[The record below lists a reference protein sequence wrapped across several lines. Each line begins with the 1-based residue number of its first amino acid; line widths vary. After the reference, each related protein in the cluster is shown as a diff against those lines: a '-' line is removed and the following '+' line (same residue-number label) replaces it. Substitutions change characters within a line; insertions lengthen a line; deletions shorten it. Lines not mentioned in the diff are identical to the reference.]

1 VTPIILMCAA
11 ASLILGGVGGVLARR
26 PAGRMIVYGGSLAIA
41 VVALLAAL
49 AQLTLGIAPDPL
61 VVLPIG
67 LPHLGASGLGMQFG
81 MDDLAAAFL
90 IIANIG
96 GAAASLF
103 ALGYAR
109 HEAEPWR
116 VLPVYPVFLAAMNL
130 VVIAADAYGFL
141 LCWEVMSLA
150 SWALVMAHH
159 TEAATRRAGV
169 IYLLMASAG
178 TLALLLC
185 FGLLAGPAG
194 DYAFAAMR
202 AVPRARWIGSAVM
215 ILALLGAGSKAGLVP
230 LHVWLPRA
238 HPAAPSHVSALMSGV
253 MTKVAVYAFIRIAF
267 DLAGPPAWWWG
278 LVVLLAGGMTAVLG
292 VLYALMEDDIKTTLA
307 YSTIENIGLIFAG
320 LGLALAF
327 KADGMM
333 AAAALALT
341 AALFH
346 ALNHMLFKSTL
357 FFGAGA
363 IQHATGTRD
372 LAQLGGLI
380 HRMQVSAV
388 PMLIAALAIAALPPL
403 NGFASEW
410 LLLQAILLSPALPQF
425 GLKLAV
431 PAIGALVALSA
442 AFAAACFV
450 RLYGIAY
457 LGRARGTAAATA
469 HETDRWSL
477 SAMIV
482 LAALCVAAGLLPG
495 FAIDLLAPVTHAL
508 LGARVSTQA
517 GLSWLTIVPVASR
530 QNAYDPLL
538 IALFIAISAVI
549 GALALRRFGVRI
561 TRRAPAWGCG
571 YQEFGPPARTL
582 ITQYSPSGFAQPIRR
597 VFAGV
602 VLRARDEATL
612 PLPGEAHPARLNL
625 RWSDPAWSLLYAP
638 LIGAIDWLA
647 GQTNRLQFLTIRRYL
662 AFVFMA
668 LVALLGWIAL
678 WG

>member
-1 VTPIILMCAA
+1 MTPIILVCAMI
-11 ASLILGGVGGVLARR
+11 SLLLSGLGVVLGRR
-26 PAGRMIVYGGSLAIA
+26 PSGRVIVYGGSVGIA
-41 VVALLAAL
+41 CVVLLASL
-49 AQLTLGIAPDPL
+49 VQLGLGIAPEPR

-67 LPHLGASGLGMQFG
+67 LPGLGMHFA

-90 IIANIG
+90 IITNLGA
-96 GAAASLF
+96 AAASLF
-103 ALGYAR
+103 AVGYGR
-109 HEAEPWR
+109 DEHEPWR
-116 VLPVYPVFLAAMNL
+116 ILPFYPVFLAAMNL

-141 LCWEVMSLA
+141 LCWELMSLT
-150 SWALVMAHH
+150 SWTLAMAHH
-159 TEAATRRAGV
+159 TEAETRRAGM

-194 DYAFAAMR
+194 NYSFAAMQAVHR
-202 AVPRARWIGSAVM
+202 AHWSGSAVM
-215 ILALLGAGSKAGLVP
+215 ILALIGAGSKAGLVP

-253 MTKVAVYAFIRIAF
+253 MTKVAIYAFIRIVF
-267 DLAGPPAWWWG
+267 DLAGQAAWWWG

-292 VLYALMEDDIKTTLA
+292 VLYALMEDDIKTILA
-307 YSTIENIGLIFAG
+307 YSTIENVGLIFVG

-327 KADGMM
+327 KADDMM

-341 AALFH
+341 ASLFH

-363 IQHATGTRD
+363 IQHATSTRD

-380 HRMQVSAV
+380 HRMRVSAV

-431 PAIGALVALSA
+431 PAIGAMVALSA

-450 RLYGIAY
+450 RFYGIAY
-457 LGRARGTAAATA
+457 LGRARGDAAAAA
-469 HETDRWSL
+469 HETDRWSR
-477 SAMIV
+477 SAMIG
-482 LAALCVAAGLLPG
+482 LGALCVAAGVLPG
-495 FAIDLLAPVTHAL
+495 LVIDLFAPVTHAL
-508 LGARVSTQA
+508 LGARVPTQD
-517 GLSWLTIVPVASR
+517 GLSWLTIVPVTAS
-530 QNAYDPLL
+530 QSSYDPLL
-538 IALFIAISAVI
+538 IALFIAISAVV
-549 GALALRRFGVRI
+549 GALALRGFGSRI

-571 YQEFGPPARTL
+571 YQELGPPARTL
-582 ITQYSPSGFAQPIRR
+582 VTQYSPSGFAQPIRR
-597 VFAGV
+597 VFASV
-602 VLRARDEATL
+602 VFRAHDEAIL
-612 PLPGEAHPARLNL
+612 PPPGDLGPAQLNL
-625 RWSDPAWSLLYAP
+625 RWTDPAWGVIYTP
-638 LIGAIDWLA
+638 LISAIDWLA
-647 GQTNRLQFLTIRRYL
+647 GLANRLQFLTIRRYL

-668 LVALLGWIAL
+668 LVALLAWIAL